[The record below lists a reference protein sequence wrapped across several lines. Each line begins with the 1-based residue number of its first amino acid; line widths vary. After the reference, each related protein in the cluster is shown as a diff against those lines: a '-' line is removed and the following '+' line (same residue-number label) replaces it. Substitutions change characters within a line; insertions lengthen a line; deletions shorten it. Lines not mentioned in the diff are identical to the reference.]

1 MNLDGIIEINNML
14 DAYGKF
20 LTQKQFKV
28 MDFYYKQNYSLS
40 EIAETLGIT
49 RQAVNFSIKQ
59 SLDTLSEFEEK
70 LHLVKIKKVLL
81 DEENSELKNK
91 ILSIMEE

>member
-14 DAYGKF
+14 DAYGEF
-20 LTQKQFKV
+20 LTQKQYKV

>member
-1 MNLDGIIEINNML
+1 MNLDDIIEINNML

-20 LTQKQFKV
+20 LTQKQFEV

-59 SLDTLSEFEEK
+59 SLDTLNEFEEK

-81 DEENSELKNK
+81 DENDCELKNK